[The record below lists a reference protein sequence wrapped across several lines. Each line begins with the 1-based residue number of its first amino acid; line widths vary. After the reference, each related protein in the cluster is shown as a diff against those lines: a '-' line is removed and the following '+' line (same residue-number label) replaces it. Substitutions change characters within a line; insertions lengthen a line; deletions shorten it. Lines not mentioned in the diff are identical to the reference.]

1 MNKRVLIFFFTIL
14 IITNFAYSQKK
25 TIGVGIMVGEPTGI
39 SLKYWMSSKD
49 AIDGGIGM
57 SFYKAS
63 SLHLHADYLYH
74 DFKLFSENFPF
85 YLGVGGRLKMNNNEK
100 EFDTQLGIRVPFGLA
115 YMPSTSPLD
124 AFLEIVPILDFITKG
139 EFSFNS
145 AIGVRYYF
153 K

>member
-1 MNKRVLIFFFTIL
+1 
-14 IITNFAYSQKK
+14 
-25 TIGVGIMVGEPTGI
+25 MVGEPTGI
-39 SLKYWMSSKD
+39 SVKYWLSAKT

-63 SLHLHADYLYH
+63 SLQLHADYLYH
-74 DFKLFSENFPF
+74 DFNLFNEKFPF
-85 YLGVGGRLKMNNNEK
+85 YIGIGGRIKMKNNDKNY
-100 EFDTQLGIRVPFGLA
+100 DTQLGLRVPFGIA
-115 YMPSTSPLD
+115 YMPSSTPID
-124 AFLEIVPILDFITKG
+124 AFLEIVPILDIVTKG